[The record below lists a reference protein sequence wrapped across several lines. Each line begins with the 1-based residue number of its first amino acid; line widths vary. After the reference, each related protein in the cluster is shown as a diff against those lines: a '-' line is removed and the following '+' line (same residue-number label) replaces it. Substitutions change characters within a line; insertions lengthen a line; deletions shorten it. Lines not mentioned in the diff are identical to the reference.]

1 MRDTDNARA
10 VRWHELPAAESLAS
24 ALSKHLQQ
32 LSHATIAERGV
43 VRIGLAGGS
52 TPMAAYTD
60 FAAADMPWPQMRLV
74 LIDER
79 FVPLTNSQSNEAHIA
94 AAFSGVSA
102 HLGAWQGLYQ
112 SAGNIVQAAEA
123 ADAGIARFGLPLD
136 VTVIGMGADGHIAS
150 LFLESADFEA
160 AVDAANPSAVVP
172 IRFAPGEGKTDRLS
186 FSLPALLK
194 TRHAVF
200 CITGADKRAVLEN
213 SLDGSAP
220 HYAAARFLARYP
232 GPVDI
237 FWSPA

>member
-1 MRDTDNARA
+1 MMETGNARA
-10 VRWHELPAAESLAS
+10 VRWHELPDADALAS
-24 ALSKHLQQ
+24 ALSKRLQQ
-32 LSHATIAERGV
+32 LSQSAIAERGMA
-43 VRIGLAGGS
+43 RIGLAGGS
-52 TPMAAYTD
+52 TPMAAYAD
-60 FAAADMPWPQMRLV
+60 FASFDMSWPQVRLV

-79 FVPLTNSQSNEAHIA
+79 YVPLTDSQSNEANIA
-94 AAFSGVSA
+94 GAFSAVKTRLGV
-102 HLGAWQGLYQ
+102 WQGLYQ
-112 SAGNIVQAAEA
+112 AAGNIVQAAEA
-123 ADAGIARFGLPLD
+123 ADADITRFGLPLD
-136 VTVIGMGADGHIAS
+136 VTVIGMGVDGHIAS
-150 LFLESADFEA
+150 LFAESADFEA
-160 AVDAANPSAVVP
+160 AMDQANPSAVVP
-172 IRFAPGEGKTDRLS
+172 IRFASSEAKTDRLS

>member
-1 MRDTDNARA
+1 MGTGNACA
-10 VRWHELPAAESLAS
+10 VRWHMLPNADALAS
-24 ALSKHLQQ
+24 ALSRRLQQ
-32 LSHATIAERGV
+32 LGQAAIAERGV
-43 VRIGLAGGS
+43 ARIGLAGGS
-52 TPMAAYTD
+52 TPMAAYAD
-60 FAAADMPWPQMRLV
+60 FAAADMPWPQLRLV

-79 FVPLTNSQSNEAHIA
+79 HVPLTDSQSNEANIA
-94 AAFSGVSA
+94 GAFAGVKTR
-102 HLGAWQGLYQ
+102 LGGWQGLYQ
-112 SAGNIVQAAEA
+112 PAADITQAAA
-123 ADAGIARFGLPLD
+123 ASAACIAGFGLPLD

-150 LFLESADFEA
+150 LFVESADFASAMDES
-160 AVDAANPSAVVP
+160 NPSAVVP

-200 CITGADKRAVLEN
+200 CITGADKRAVLEH

-220 HYAAARFLARYP
+220 HFAAARFLARFP

>member
-1 MRDTDNARA
+1 MRETGNARA
-10 VRWHELPAAESLAS
+10 VRWHELPDADALAS

-32 LSHATIAERGV
+32 LSQTAIAERGAA
-43 VRIGLAGGS
+43 RIGLAGGS

-60 FAAADMPWPQMRLV
+60 FAASDMPWTQMRLV

-79 FVPLTNSQSNEAHIA
+79 FVPLSDRQSNEANIA
-94 AAFSGVSA
+94 GAFSAVKARLGV
-102 HLGAWQGLYQ
+102 WQGLYQ
-112 SAGNIVQAAEA
+112 AAGNIVQAAEA
-123 ADAGIARFGLPLD
+123 ADANIAHFGLPLD

-150 LFLESADFEA
+150 LFVESADFEA
-160 AVDAANPSAVVP
+160 AMDEASLSAVLPV
-172 IRFAPGEGKTDRLS
+172 RFAPGEGKTDRLS

-200 CITGADKRAVLEN
+200 CITGADKRAVLER

-220 HYAAARFLARYP
+220 HFAVARFLARYP